1 MRRTTVW
8 AWVGLAG
15 AAALFLPGVGAERP
29 RATTGGAAT
38 GPVPVAVSN
47 FPAIQPVSGTVAVGN
62 LSTDAGG
69 RLLVT
74 LQGGGTLPLVLRST
88 TAAYQGDLGGRTGAT
103 RKCRAEFPDSHFP
116 STGEI
121 KNAYGTRGV
130 LWLSSEND
138 RSWVDDLDLARNCS
152 DNTPGKDWQMTVH
165 PDGTRIDGSQLR
177 EKGTGMFNPGPCSDF
192 HPILCA
198 E

>member
-69 RLLVT
+69 RLLVS
-74 LQGGGTLPLVLRST
+74 LQGGGTLPLVLR
-88 TAAYQGDLGGRTGAT
+88 AFLGLKPLPPPPEDA
-103 RKCRAEFPDSHFP
+103 P
-116 STGEI
+116 
-121 KNAYGTRGV
+121 
-130 LWLSSEND
+130 
-138 RSWVDDLDLARNCS
+138 
-152 DNTPGKDWQMTVH
+152 
-165 PDGTRIDGSQLR
+165 
-177 EKGTGMFNPGPCSDF
+177 
-192 HPILCA
+192 
-198 E
+198 